1 MSAAAQNQVL
11 LKKLLLLVGL
21 MVVFCFSMVPFYRKI
36 CEVTGLN
43 ATRDVNFAVTNSQ
56 VEASRTI
63 TLELLAGTNQNM
75 PITFAPV
82 EKAIRVHPG
91 QVSQIHYR
99 VVNNT
104 DQTLTAQAVA
114 SYSPERAGK
123 YITKLQCFCFTSQ
136 TLQPHESREMPVVF
150 VVSRDLPKTVDE
162 VTLAYTFFDIT
173 TEKKGL

>member
-21 MVVFCFSMVPFYRKI
+21 MSIFCFSMVPFYRKI

-43 ATRDVNFAVTNSQ
+43 DTRDVNFAVTNSQ
-56 VEASRTI
+56 VELTRTI
-63 TLELLAGTNQNM
+63 TLELLAATNQNI
-75 PITFAPV
+75 PIIFAPV

-91 QVSQIHYR
+91 QVSQIRYR

-114 SYSPERAGK
+114 SYSPEMAGK
-123 YITKLQCFCFTSQ
+123 YITKSQCFCFTTQ

-150 VVSRDLPKTVDE
+150 VVSRDLPKAVDV
-162 VTLAYTFFDIT
+162 VTLAYTFFDVT
-173 TEKKGL
+173 AEKKGL